1 MPAQTS
7 FDYAIIRVV
16 PRVDRGECLNA
27 GVLVFCLQ
35 EQFLEARVELELK
48 RLDVFSPLLDH
59 ELVRLHL
66 DAFPRICA
74 GLAEAGPIAQL
85 SLRERF
91 HWLVAPRSTVIQV
104 SAVHSGLCES
114 PEAALEELFRSYVL
128 L

>member
-66 DAFPRICA
+66 DAFP
-74 GLAEAGPIAQL
+74 E
-85 SLRERF
+85 F
-91 HWLVAPRSTVIQV
+91 APVLPKQVRSR
-104 SAVHSGLCES
+104 SS
-114 PEAALEELFRSYVL
+114 P
-128 L
+128 